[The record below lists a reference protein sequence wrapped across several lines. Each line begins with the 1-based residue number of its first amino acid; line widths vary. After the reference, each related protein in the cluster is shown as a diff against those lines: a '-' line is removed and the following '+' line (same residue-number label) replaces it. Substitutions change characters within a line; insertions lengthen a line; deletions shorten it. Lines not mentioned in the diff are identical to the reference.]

1 MPKYSILIQ
10 YDKTD
15 NIYVARVPELNGC
28 MAHGKT
34 QEDAMREIKI
44 ALEMWIEELT
54 ESGKEIPEP
63 VLFAGLQPLPT
74 M

>member
-15 NIYVARVPELNGC
+15 NIYVARVLELNGC

-44 ALEMWIEELT
+44 ALEMWIDELI
-54 ESGKEIPEP
+54 ESGEEIPEP
-63 VLFAGLQPLPT
+63 IPFVSLQPLPT
-74 M
+74 